1 MLTYSTIS
9 EISSLKIFNS
19 WRLKDILSWEN
30 YLYMYNIFLKSDGL
44 FNFCQSCVKCIP
56 KNLCMRMD
64 DAPYGWCRDGKN
76 NSAQIFMAQ
85 DLPLLSAPENLKK
98 FRPKTREMR
107 INFNY
112 YYYFTLNFFL
122 WTVISRIFGTLFA
135 DFKALGTT
143 IL

>member
-1 MLTYSTIS
+1 MLTHSTIS

-19 WRLKDILSWEN
+19 RRLKDILSWEN

-64 DAPYGWCRDGKN
+64 DAPYGWCRDSEN

-85 DLPLLSAPENLKK
+85 DLPLLSAQENLKK
-98 FRPKTREMR
+98 SLGQKTREMK
-107 INFNY
+107 INFN
-112 YYYFTLNFFL
+112 FLLWIFFWTNFWHSFC
-122 WTVISRIFGTLFA
+122 RF
-135 DFKALGTT
+135 
-143 IL
+143 

>member
-1 MLTYSTIS
+1 MLTHSTIS

-64 DAPYGWCRDGKN
+64 DAPYGWCRDSEN
-76 NSAQIFMAQ
+76 NSAQMFMAQ
-85 DLPLLSAPENLKK
+85 DMPLLSAPENLKK
-98 FRPKTREMR
+98 
-107 INFNY
+107 
-112 YYYFTLNFFL
+112 
-122 WTVISRIFGTLFA
+122 V
-135 DFKALGTT
+135 
-143 IL
+143 